1 MKETINFSFNSNPT
15 VETVV
20 EEEVMDSG
28 PRLHVFSGLSLNY
41 SWRAMRKR
49 RLKDGEEEQEQQR
62 ERDDGVTDRQRG
74 RETGKTE

>member
-1 MKETINFSFNSNPT
+1 M
-15 VETVV
+15 V

-28 PRLHVFSGLSLNY
+28 PRLHVFRGLSLNY

-62 ERDDGVTDRQRG
+62 ERER
-74 RETGKTE
+74 